1 MWGTRADFLTLVVI
15 WELNQQN
22 KELSITLPLTSLKKI
37 YWRMTLA
44 QWVEAPACSTSIQ

>member
-22 KELSITLPLTSLKKI
+22 KELSPYHSAFDFFKKDLLEDD
-37 YWRMTLA
+37 TGA
-44 QWVEAPACSTSIQ
+44 VG